1 MAVLHIRN
9 VPDALYARA
18 QELAAAR
25 GETLSAMVVDLLQ
38 AAADRGAAA
47 ERHMQAIRRLRRQM
61 TTRKT
66 GKVSA
71 ADLLAETRIEAE
83 SRLAR

>member
-1 MAVLHIRN
+1 MAVLHVRN
-9 VPDALYARA
+9 VPDTLYARA
-18 QELAAAR
+18 QTMAAAR

-38 AAADRGAAA
+38 RAADREAAS
-47 ERHMQAIRRLRRQM
+47 ERHMRAIELLRRQM
-61 TTRKT
+61 TARRSEIAS
-66 GKVSA
+66 G

>member
-1 MAVLHIRN
+1 MAVLHVRN
-9 VPDALYARA
+9 VPDTLYARA
-18 QELAAAR
+18 QTLAAAR

-38 AAADRGAAA
+38 AAADREAAA

-61 TTRKT
+61 TARKT
-66 GKVSA
+66 REVSA
-71 ADLLAETRIEAE
+71 ADLLAETRNEAE